1 MWGSE
6 SGPVKKFYCRKWAKK
21 IARKNVVKNG
31 PFFVSVRLNMN
42 PKRDSSRQSTMQ
54 WPSNEINKSCLT
66 CGARSLDR
74 RISFTLWS
82 KRTKS
87 TPIRKTSFDCY
98 FWFLFGHKT
107 SRREPKMSYSMDLTC
122 LKALVWFFVG
132 SNPVSDWY
140 TVSHTRKG
148 AIFHYIFLAIFG
160 SFSTTIENYGTS
172 LQAPHVKH
180 DKSTHMKALASII
193 DSIYVWLIL
202 SLKILFGQIGVEK
215 GQGERL
221 VI

>member
-1 MWGSE
+1 VGLGVWTGE
-6 SGPVKKFYCRKWAKK
+6 SPLLYGQK
-21 IARKNVVKNG
+21 G
-31 PFFVSVRLNMN
+31 
-42 PKRDSSRQSTMQ
+42 Q
-54 WPSNEINKSCLT
+54 
-66 CGARSLDR
+66 
-74 RISFTLWS
+74 
-82 KRTKS
+82 KS
-87 TPIRKTSFDCY
+87 TPIRKTSFDGY

-148 AIFHYIFLAIFG
+148 AIIHYIFLAIFG

-193 DSIYVWLIL
+193 DSTNLCSTDIKSKNPFWPNRSRKRSGRKTWNFWHPFLVCEAEYRSQTGLL
-202 SLKILFGQIGVEK
+202 LFPNDSRAFI
-215 GQGERL
+215 
-221 VI
+221 